1 MALDLALEALTLP
14 DGTEFPGTNQALL
27 NQIAQYIAIIG
38 GASFNGINYG
48 PTTPSVDN
56 QDKPWFKTDDSFNPI
71 GWYSWNGSAW
81 VTIPQTMASG
91 SSDNRPSSPSI
102 GQQYLDTT
110 IGSVIIY
117 SSGGWTTLAGSVG
130 DVKEVK
136 AETLSDALTAN
147 PGWIQDADSKGKVI
161 AGAEDGYT
169 PPSSTNPNYTYPA
182 HAYGTTAGEEAH
194 VLTVGELATHN
205 HAPLTASASERDF
218 GDPGNLII
226 TSTDQYIGERT
237 FQNSST
243 GYAGSNYVHQTMQP
257 TIFYWRLVKSF

>member
-27 NQIAQYIAIIG
+27 NQIAQYMAIIG
-38 GASFNGINYG
+38 GASFNGINFG
-48 PTTPSVDN
+48 PTTPSVDD

-117 SSGGWTTLAGSVG
+117 SSGGWTTLSGSVG

-194 VLTVGELATHN
+194 ALTVGENAQHLHN
-205 HAPLTASASERDF
+205 GITLGGSNNDN
-218 GDPGNLII
+218 GDPGPYAI
-226 TSTDQYIGERT
+226 TSDSQYNGLNVITGGT
-237 FQNSST
+237 TNNS
-243 GYAGSNYVHQTMQP
+243 GSGYVHQTMQP